1 MTVNIS
7 LVGGDYS
14 PSPGAD
20 DADIIG
26 QLLGWLSMR
35 KGDTDDEY
43 FKDYTP
49 EQLLWVEEYADELQ
63 SMYEETGVYIEVD
76 SDEHTTKQRV
86 QI

>member
-1 MTVNIS
+1 
-7 LVGGDYS
+7 
-14 PSPGAD
+14 
-20 DADIIG
+20 
-26 QLLGWLSMR
+26 MR